1 MIKRTKIAIV
11 LFSALIFN
19 GGSFIPCK
27 GPDLSLNFQIVL
39 NRIQFRNI
47 MKKKNTT
54 FEIMKKAYK
63 MIMSLSV
70 KYVPH
75 IESLTSRELWDLK
88 GIW

>member
-27 GPDLSLNFQIVL
+27 GPDLSLNFQTVL

-47 MKKKNTT
+47 MKKKT
-54 FEIMKKAYK
+54 
-63 MIMSLSV
+63 L
-70 KYVPH
+70 
-75 IESLTSRELWDLK
+75 LLK
-88 GIW
+88 L

>member
-47 MKKKNTT
+47 MKKNAT
-54 FEIMKKAYK
+54 FEIAYK